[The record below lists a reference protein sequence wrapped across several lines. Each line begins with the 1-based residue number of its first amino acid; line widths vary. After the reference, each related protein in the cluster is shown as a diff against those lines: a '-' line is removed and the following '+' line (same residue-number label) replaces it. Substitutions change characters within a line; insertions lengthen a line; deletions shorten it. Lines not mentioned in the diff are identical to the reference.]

1 MTSDASSSVGGIYE
15 MKRKGGRSALEAP
28 VLQQLSSLDSC
39 ELNALVQ
46 ASHSPL

>member
-15 MKRKGGRSALEAP
+15 MKRKDGRSALEAP
-28 VLQQLSSLDSC
+28 VLQQLSSLND
-39 ELNALVQ
+39 ELNGLVQ